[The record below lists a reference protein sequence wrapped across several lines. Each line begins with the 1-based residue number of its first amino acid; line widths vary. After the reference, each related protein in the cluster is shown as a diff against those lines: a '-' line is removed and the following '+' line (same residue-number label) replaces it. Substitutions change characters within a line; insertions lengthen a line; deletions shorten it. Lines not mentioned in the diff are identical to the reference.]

1 MVVPSCLL
9 LSLLAVTSQV
19 LAEERVEQ
27 PRSLTYLLGKILYWP
42 ERAEQDRVEQPSC
55 ELLITKWTK
64 WSNPGPGTSPFSRIR
79 SYKISAGLAATIDLP
94 VLRDIES
101 WTIVLDFNKNFSKLN
116 FFNAVSKSS
125 SGSRYELSNES
136 WSGKKKAG
144 DHIKFSLLGD
154 YEEGEGGHQVAV
166 NTITL
171 NDDVM
176 CPVNN

>member
-19 LAEERVEQ
+19 LAEERVEE
-27 PRSLTYLLGKILYWP
+27 PRSLTFLLGKILYWP

-64 WSNPGPGTSPFSRIR
+64 WSNPGPG
-79 SYKISAGLAATIDLP
+79 LAATIDLP

-101 WTIVLDFNKNFSKLN
+101 WKIVLDFNKNFSKLN